1 MGKLI
6 SEASVAGL
14 TGLSRERLRAMRDD
28 LVRGEHWRHGKNS
41 EVEFTQEGVTALMG
55 MISERVAFGA
65 PDPTKDGGPAARPV
79 ADLVM
84 WFPCLSRYWVK
95 AKLDGNL
102 VRCRVRDNTNLRRGM
117 LLRGCVKQ
125 EGDVWSFGGRCG

>member
-14 TGLSRERLRAMRDD
+14 TGLSRERLRSMRGE
-28 LVRGEHWRHGKNS
+28 LVRGEHWQHAKNG
-41 EVEFTQEGVTALMG
+41 EVVFTQEGVTAIMG
-55 MISERVAFGA
+55 MISERVQFGA
-65 PDPTKDGGPAARPV
+65 VDPVNEPPKEAA
-79 ADLVM
+79 ASDLVM

-95 AKLDGNL
+95 AKMDGRL

-117 LLRGCVKQ
+117 ILRGCVKQ

>member
-14 TGLSRERLRAMRDD
+14 TGLSRERLRAMREE
-28 LVRGEHWRHGKNS
+28 LVRGEQWQNGKNG
-41 EVEFTQEGVTALMG
+41 EVVFTQEGVTAIMD

-65 PDPTKDGGPAARPV
+65 VPAEEVLAPPAS

-95 AKLDGNL
+95 AMMDGKL

-125 EGDVWSFGGRCG
+125 DGDVWAFGGRC